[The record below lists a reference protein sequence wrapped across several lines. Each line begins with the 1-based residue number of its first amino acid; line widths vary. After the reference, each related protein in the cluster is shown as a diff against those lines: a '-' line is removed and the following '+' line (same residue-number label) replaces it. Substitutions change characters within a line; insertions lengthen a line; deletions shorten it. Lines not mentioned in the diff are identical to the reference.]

1 MEINVEIITRETI
14 KPFYPA
20 APLSNIKLSLMDQFS
35 PAAYGSMVLFYFLN
49 GSTNQHLTVAE
60 ISQRLKTSLSKTLT
74 RFYPL
79 AGRIKDNT
87 IIECNDDGAV
97 FVEARVDFSLEKFLE
112 KPEARATRKFIPV
125 ETESSE
131 AYTGTL
137 LLVQATYFACGGL
150 ALGVCTSHKIVDA
163 SSVCTFMKGWAATAI
178 GSGQEAELPLFN
190 AAATFPP
197 QNYLPFKRS
206 SVNLK
211 IDKCVTKI
219 FVFEASKIAI
229 LQTKAASESVKRTTR
244 VEAVTALIWRCAT
257 KASRSKSKH
266 SKPSVLAQA
275 VDIRRRM
282 VPVMPEHTF
291 GNLLGH
297 FASRATVNDIELAS
311 LVVQMRKGMQDFN
324 ENYVKKLQT
333 GNAFMA
339 ICESSKEIGSLL
351 QGENI
356 DFYITTSLCRY
367 PFYGFDFGWGKPDW
381 AISPRDAYKNIIA
394 LMDTRDGDG
403 IEAWV
408 TLAAEDMQFFEQ
420 DQELLSFAS
429 LNPGISNPLKPKITY
444 A

>member
-1 MEINVEIITRETI
+1 
-14 KPFYPA
+14 
-20 APLSNIKLSLMDQFS
+20 MDQFS

-49 GSTNQHLTVAE
+49 GSANQHLTVAE

-197 QNYLPFKRS
+197 QNYLP
-206 SVNLK
+206 LK
-211 IDKCVTKI
+211 D
-219 FVFEASKIAI
+219 
-229 LQTKAASESVKRTTR
+229 
-244 VEAVTALIWRCAT
+244 
-257 KASRSKSKH
+257 
-266 SKPSVLAQA
+266 
-275 VDIRRRM
+275 
-282 VPVMPEHTF
+282 
-291 GNLLGH
+291 
-297 FASRATVNDIELAS
+297 
-311 LVVQMRKGMQDFN
+311 QMRKGMQDFN